1 MVCGAPRARRNGARI
16 KRKENKMELTF
27 ALRGNILYTPACG
40 RLELRPQQ
48 YLVCEKGLVAGI
60 FTELPERFRGIPLHD
75 HGDRLILPGLVDLHV
90 HASQYAYRGLGMDM
104 ELLGWLEQN
113 AFPEEA
119 RFAGMDYADAA
130 YRVFAEELTRSATT
144 RACVFATV
152 HRPATLRLMELL
164 EKAGLRGF
172 VGKLNMDSNCPDYL
186 RETTEGSL
194 AETRR
199 WLEESAG
206 FSGVRPAITPRFI
219 PSCSQRLMDGLGQLR
234 REYGAAMQSH
244 LSENLSEIAWV
255 RQLRPAAPF
264 YGAAYAQPGLFGG
277 ECPTVMAHCIWSGEE
292 ERALMKE
299 RGVFLAHCP
308 QSNMNVSS
316 GIAPVRAWL
325 REGQKAGLGSDVAGG
340 AHLSIFR
347 AMTDAIQCSKLRWRL
362 VDDSL
367 PALTLTEALYL
378 ATKGGGAFFGKVGS
392 FEPGYEFDAIVMDD
406 AGLPTTR
413 QCTLA
418 ERLERVVWLSDGLP
432 LAKYVAG
439 RRLF

>member
-1 MVCGAPRARRNGARI
+1 MDR
-16 KRKENKMELTF
+16 TF
-27 ALRGNILYTPACG
+27 ALKGNIIFTPACG
-40 RLELRPQQ
+40 RLEVRPGQ
-48 YLVCEKGLVAGI
+48 YLVCEDGLVAGI
-60 FTELPERFRGIPLHD
+60 FETLPGRFGGIPVHD

-104 ELLGWLEQN
+104 ELLDWLEEN

-119 RFAGMDYADAA
+119 RFAEQEYAAAA
-130 YRVFAEELTRSATT
+130 YRVFTDELTRSATT

-152 HRPATLRLMELL
+152 HRPATLLLMELM

-186 RETTEGSL
+186 RETTDGSL

-206 FSGVRPAITPRFI
+206 FSAVRPVITPRFI
-219 PSCSQRLMDGLGQLR
+219 PSCSEKLMTGLGELQR
-234 REYGAAMQSH
+234 QFGAAMQSH
-244 LSENLSEIAWV
+244 LSENLSEIEWV
-255 RQLRPAAPF
+255 KQLRPWSRF
-264 YGAAYAQPGLFGG
+264 YGEAYSRPGLFGG

-299 RGVFLAHCP
+299 QGVFLAHCP
-308 QSNMNVSS
+308 QSTMNVSS
-316 GIAPVRAWL
+316 GIAPGRTWL
-325 REGQKAGLGSDVAGG
+325 NEGQKAGLGSDVAGG

-367 PALTLTEALYL
+367 AALTLPETLYL
-378 ATKGGGAFFGKVGS
+378 ATKGGGEFFGKVGS

-406 AGLPTTR
+406 SALPTTR
-413 QCTLA
+413 KCTLT

>member
-1 MVCGAPRARRNGARI
+1 
-16 KRKENKMELTF
+16 MERTF
-27 ALRGNILYTPACG
+27 ALKGNLIFTPACG
-40 RLELRPQQ
+40 RLEVRPGQ
-48 YLVCEKGLVAGI
+48 YLVCEDGLVAGI
-60 FTELPERFRGIPLHD
+60 FETLPERFGGIPVHD

-104 ELLGWLEQN
+104 ELLDWLEEN

-119 RFAGMDYADAA
+119 RFAEQEYAAAA
-130 YRVFAEELTRSATT
+130 YRVFTDELTRSATT

-152 HRPATLRLMELL
+152 HRPATLLLMELM

-186 RETTEGSL
+186 RETTDGSL

-206 FSGVRPAITPRFI
+206 FSAVRPVITPRFI
-219 PSCSQRLMDGLGQLR
+219 PSCSEELMNGLGELQ
-234 REYGAAMQSH
+234 REFGAAMQSH
-244 LSENLSEIAWV
+244 LSENLSEIEWV
-255 RQLRPAAPF
+255 KQLRPWSRF
-264 YGAAYAQPGLFGG
+264 YGEAYSRPGLFGG

-299 RGVFLAHCP
+299 QGVFLAHCP

-316 GIAPVRAWL
+316 GIAPVRTWL
-325 REGQKAGLGSDVAGG
+325 NEGQKAGLGSDVAGG

-367 PALTLTEALYL
+367 AALTLPETLYL
-378 ATKGGGAFFGKVGS
+378 ATKGGGEFFGKVGS

-406 AGLPTTR
+406 SALPTTR
-413 QCTLA
+413 KCTLT

-432 LAKYVAG
+432 SAKYVAG

>member
-1 MVCGAPRARRNGARI
+1 
-16 KRKENKMELTF
+16 MERTF
-27 ALRGNILYTPACG
+27 ALKGDIIFTPACG
-40 RLELRPQQ
+40 RLEVRPGQ
-48 YLVCEKGLVAGI
+48 YLVCEDGLVAGV
-60 FTELPERFRGIPLHD
+60 FETLPERLEGIPVHD
-75 HGDRLILPGLVDLHV
+75 HGGRLILPGLVDLHV

-104 ELLGWLEQN
+104 ELLDWLEEN

-119 RFAGMDYADAA
+119 RFAEQEYAAAA
-130 YRVFAEELTRSATT
+130 YRVFTDELTRSATT
-144 RACVFATV
+144 RACIFATV
-152 HRPATLRLMELL
+152 HRPATLLLMELM

-186 RETTEGSL
+186 RETTEESL

-206 FSGVRPAITPRFI
+206 FSAVRPVITPRFI
-219 PSCSQRLMDGLGQLR
+219 PSCSEKLMNGLGELQR
-234 REYGAAMQSH
+234 QFGAAMQSH
-244 LSENLSEIAWV
+244 LSENLSEIEWV
-255 RQLRPAAPF
+255 KQLRPKARF
-264 YGAAYAQPGLFGG
+264 YGEGYSQPGLFGG

-292 ERALMKE
+292 ERALMRE

-316 GIAPVRAWL
+316 GIAPVRTWL
-325 REGQKAGLGSDVAGG
+325 NEGQKAGLGSDVAGG

-367 PALTLTEALYL
+367 AALTLPETLYL
-378 ATKGGGAFFGKVGS
+378 ATKGGGEFFGKVGS

-406 AGLPTTR
+406 SALPTTHK
-413 QCTLA
+413 CTLT

-432 LAKYVAG
+432 SAKYVAG

>member
-1 MVCGAPRARRNGARI
+1 
-16 KRKENKMELTF
+16 MEQTF
-27 ALRGNILYTPACG
+27 ALKGNIIFTPVCG
-40 RLELRPQQ
+40 KLEVRPRQ
-48 YLVCEKGLVAGI
+48 YLVCENGLVEGI
-60 FTELPERFRGIPLHD
+60 FETLPERFVNIPVHD

-104 ELLGWLEQN
+104 ELLDWLEEN

-119 RFAGMDYADAA
+119 RFADPAYAAAA

-144 RACVFATV
+144 RASIFATV
-152 HRPATLRLMELL
+152 HRPATLLLMDLL

-206 FSGVRPAITPRFI
+206 FSGVRPVITPRFI
-219 PSCSQRLMDGLGQLR
+219 PSCSEELMNGLGGLQR
-234 REYGAAMQSH
+234 QFSAATQSH
-244 LSENLSEIAWV
+244 LSENLSEIEWV
-255 RQLRPAAPF
+255 KQLRPSTRF
-264 YGAAYAQPGLFGG
+264 YGEAYNQPGLFGG

-316 GIAPVRAWL
+316 GIAPVRTWL

-362 VDDSL
+362 VDESL
-367 PALTLTEALYL
+367 PALTLPEALYL
-378 ATKGGGAFFGKVGS
+378 ATKGGGGFFGKVGS

-406 AGLPTTR
+406 STLPTTR
-413 QCTLA
+413 RCTLT

-439 RRLF
+439 RQLF

>member
-1 MVCGAPRARRNGARI
+1 
-16 KRKENKMELTF
+16 MEQTF
-27 ALRGNILYTPACG
+27 ALKGNIIFTPVCG
-40 RLELRPQQ
+40 KLEVRPRQ
-48 YLVCEKGLVAGI
+48 YLVCENGLVAGI
-60 FTELPERFRGIPLHD
+60 FETLPERFANIPVHD

-104 ELLGWLEQN
+104 ELLDWLEEN

-119 RFAGMDYADAA
+119 RFADPAYAAAA
-130 YRVFAEELTRSATT
+130 YRVFADELTRSATT
-144 RACVFATV
+144 RASIFATV
-152 HRPATLRLMELL
+152 HRPATLLLMDLL

-206 FSGVRPAITPRFI
+206 FSGVRPVITPRFI
-219 PSCSQRLMDGLGQLR
+219 PSCSEELMNGLGGLQR
-234 REYGAAMQSH
+234 QFGAATQSH
-244 LSENLSEIAWV
+244 LSENLSEIEWV
-255 RQLRPAAPF
+255 KQLRPSTRF
-264 YGAAYAQPGLFGG
+264 YGEAYNQPGLFGG

-316 GIAPVRAWL
+316 GIAPVRTWL

-367 PALTLTEALYL
+367 PALTLPEALYL
-378 ATKGGGAFFGKVGS
+378 ATKGGGGFFGKVGS

-406 AGLPTTR
+406 STLPTTR
-413 QCTLA
+413 RCTLT

-439 RRLF
+439 RQLF

>member
-1 MVCGAPRARRNGARI
+1 
-16 KRKENKMELTF
+16 MERTF
-27 ALRGNILYTPACG
+27 ALKGNIIFTPACG
-40 RLELRPQQ
+40 RLEVRPGQ
-48 YLVCEKGLVAGI
+48 YLVCEDGLVAGI
-60 FTELPERFRGIPLHD
+60 FETLPERFGGIPVHD

-104 ELLGWLEQN
+104 ELLDWLEEN

-119 RFAGMDYADAA
+119 RFAEQEYAAAA
-130 YRVFAEELTRSATT
+130 YRVFTDELTRSATT

-152 HRPATLRLMELL
+152 HRPATLLLMELM

-186 RETTEGSL
+186 RETTDGSL

-206 FSGVRPAITPRFI
+206 FSAVRPVITPRFI
-219 PSCSQRLMDGLGQLR
+219 PSCSEELMNGLGELQ
-234 REYGAAMQSH
+234 REFGAAMQSH
-244 LSENLSEIAWV
+244 LSENLSEIEWV
-255 RQLRPAAPF
+255 KQLRPWARF
-264 YGAAYAQPGLFGG
+264 YSEAYSRPGLFGG

-299 RGVFLAHCP
+299 QGVFLAHCP

-316 GIAPVRAWL
+316 GIAPVRTWL
-325 REGQKAGLGSDVAGG
+325 NEGQKAGLGSDVAGG

-367 PALTLTEALYL
+367 SALTLPEALYL
-378 ATKGGGAFFGKVGS
+378 ATKGGGEFFGKVGS

-406 AGLPTTR
+406 SALPTTR
-413 QCTLA
+413 KCSLA

>member
-1 MVCGAPRARRNGARI
+1 
-16 KRKENKMELTF
+16 MERTF
-27 ALRGNILYTPACG
+27 ALKGNIIFTPACG
-40 RLELRPQQ
+40 RLEVRPGQ
-48 YLVCEKGLVAGI
+48 YLVCEDGLVAGI
-60 FTELPERFRGIPLHD
+60 FETLPERFGGVPVHD

-104 ELLGWLEQN
+104 ELLDWLEEN

-119 RFAGMDYADAA
+119 RFAEQEYAAAA
-130 YRVFAEELTRSATT
+130 YRVFTDELTRSATT

-152 HRPATLRLMELL
+152 HRPATLLLMELM

-186 RETTEGSL
+186 RETTDGSL

-206 FSGVRPAITPRFI
+206 FSAVRPVITPRFI
-219 PSCSQRLMDGLGQLR
+219 PSCSEELMNGLGELQ
-234 REYGAAMQSH
+234 REFGAAMQSH
-244 LSENLSEIAWV
+244 LSENLSEIEWV
-255 RQLRPAAPF
+255 KQLRPWSRF
-264 YGAAYAQPGLFGG
+264 YGEAYSRPGLFGG

-299 RGVFLAHCP
+299 QGVFLAHCP

-316 GIAPVRAWL
+316 GIAPVRTWL
-325 REGQKAGLGSDVAGG
+325 NEGQKAGLGSDVAGG

-347 AMTDAIQCSKLRWRL
+347 AMTDAIQCSKLRWRM

-367 PALTLTEALYL
+367 AALTLPEALYL
-378 ATKGGGAFFGKVGS
+378 ATKGGGEFFGKVGS

-406 AGLPTTR
+406 SALPTTR
-413 QCTLA
+413 KCTLT

>member
-1 MVCGAPRARRNGARI
+1 
-16 KRKENKMELTF
+16 MERTF
-27 ALRGNILYTPACG
+27 ALKGNIIFTPACG
-40 RLELRPQQ
+40 RLEVRPGQ
-48 YLVCEKGLVAGI
+48 YLVCEDGLVAGI
-60 FTELPERFRGIPLHD
+60 FETLPGRFGGIPVHD

-104 ELLGWLEQN
+104 ELLDWLEEN

-119 RFAGMDYADAA
+119 RFAEQEYAAAA
-130 YRVFAEELTRSATT
+130 YRVFTDELTRSATT

-152 HRPATLRLMELL
+152 HRPATLLLMEQM

-186 RETTEGSL
+186 RETTDGSL

-206 FSGVRPAITPRFI
+206 FSAVRPVITPRFI
-219 PSCSQRLMDGLGQLR
+219 PSCSEELMNGLGELQR
-234 REYGAAMQSH
+234 QFGAAMQSH
-244 LSENLSEIAWV
+244 LSENLSEIEWV
-255 RQLRPAAPF
+255 KQLRPWSRF
-264 YGAAYAQPGLFGG
+264 YGEAYSRPGLFGG
-277 ECPTVMAHCIWSGEE
+277 ECLTVMAHCIWSGEE

-299 RGVFLAHCP
+299 QGVFLAHCP

-316 GIAPVRAWL
+316 GIAPVRTWL
-325 REGQKAGLGSDVAGG
+325 NEGQKAGLGSDVAGG

-367 PALTLTEALYL
+367 AALTLPEALYL
-378 ATKGGGAFFGKVGS
+378 ATKGGGEFFGKVGS

-406 AGLPTTR
+406 SALPTTR
-413 QCTLA
+413 KCTLA
-418 ERLERVVWLSDGLP
+418 ERLERVIWLSDGLP
-432 LAKYVAG
+432 SAKYVAG

>member
-1 MVCGAPRARRNGARI
+1 
-16 KRKENKMELTF
+16 MEQTF
-27 ALRGNILYTPACG
+27 ALKGNIIFTPVCG
-40 RLELRPQQ
+40 KLEVRPRQ
-48 YLVCEKGLVAGI
+48 YLVCENGLVAGI
-60 FTELPERFRGIPLHD
+60 FETLPERFANIPVHD

-104 ELLGWLEQN
+104 ELLDWLEEN

-119 RFAGMDYADAA
+119 RFADPAYAAAA

-144 RACVFATV
+144 RASIFATV
-152 HRPATLRLMELL
+152 HRPATLLLMDLL

-206 FSGVRPAITPRFI
+206 FSGVRPVITPRFI
-219 PSCSQRLMDGLGQLR
+219 PSCSEELMNGLGGLQR
-234 REYGAAMQSH
+234 QFGAAMQSH
-244 LSENLSEIAWV
+244 LSENLSEIEWV
-255 RQLRPAAPF
+255 KQLRPSTRF
-264 YGAAYAQPGLFGG
+264 YGEAYNQPGLFGG

-316 GIAPVRAWL
+316 GIAPVRTWL

-367 PALTLTEALYL
+367 PALTLPEALYL
-378 ATKGGGAFFGKVGS
+378 ATKGGGGFFGKVGS

-406 AGLPTTR
+406 STLPTTR
-413 QCTLA
+413 RCTLT

-439 RRLF
+439 RQLF

>member
-1 MVCGAPRARRNGARI
+1 
-16 KRKENKMELTF
+16 MERTF
-27 ALRGNILYTPACG
+27 ALKGDIIFTPACG
-40 RLELRPQQ
+40 RLEVRPGQ
-48 YLVCEKGLVAGI
+48 YLVCEDGLVAGV
-60 FTELPERFRGIPLHD
+60 FETLPERLEGIPVHD
-75 HGDRLILPGLVDLHV
+75 HGGRLILPGLVDLHV

-104 ELLGWLEQN
+104 ELLDWLEEN

-119 RFAGMDYADAA
+119 RFAAQEYAAAA
-130 YRVFAEELTRSATT
+130 YRVFADELTRSATT
-144 RACVFATV
+144 RACIFATV
-152 HRPATLRLMELL
+152 HRPATLLLMELM
-164 EKAGLRGF
+164 EKAGLRGY

-186 RETTEGSL
+186 RETTEESL

-206 FSGVRPAITPRFI
+206 FSAVRPVITPRFI
-219 PSCSQRLMDGLGQLR
+219 PSCSEKLMNGLGELQR
-234 REYGAAMQSH
+234 QFGAAMQSH
-244 LSENLSEIAWV
+244 LSENLSEIEWV
-255 RQLRPAAPF
+255 KQLRPKARF
-264 YGAAYAQPGLFGG
+264 YGEAYSQPGLFGG

-292 ERALMKE
+292 ERALMRE

-316 GIAPVRAWL
+316 GIAPVRTWL
-325 REGQKAGLGSDVAGG
+325 NEGQKAGLGSDVAGG

-362 VDDSL
+362 VDGSL
-367 PALTLTEALYL
+367 AALTLPEALYL
-378 ATKGGGAFFGKVGS
+378 ATKGGGEFFGKVGS

-406 AGLPTTR
+406 SALPTTR
-413 QCTLA
+413 RCTLT

>member
-1 MVCGAPRARRNGARI
+1 
-16 KRKENKMELTF
+16 MERTF
-27 ALRGNILYTPACG
+27 ALKGNIIFTPACG
-40 RLELRPQQ
+40 RLEVRPGQ
-48 YLVCEKGLVAGI
+48 YLVCENGLVAGV
-60 FTELPERFRGIPLHD
+60 FETLPERFGGIPVHD

-104 ELLGWLEQN
+104 ELLDWLEEN

-119 RFAGMDYADAA
+119 RFAEQEYAAAA
-130 YRVFAEELTRSATT
+130 YRVFTDELTRSATT

-152 HRPATLRLMELL
+152 HRPATLLLMELM

-186 RETTEGSL
+186 RETTDGSL

-206 FSGVRPAITPRFI
+206 FSAVRPVITPRFI
-219 PSCSQRLMDGLGQLR
+219 PSCSEELMNGLGELQ
-234 REYGAAMQSH
+234 RESGAAMQSH
-244 LSENLSEIAWV
+244 LSENLSEIEWV
-255 RQLRPAAPF
+255 KQLRPWARF
-264 YGAAYAQPGLFGG
+264 YGEAYSQPGLFGG

-299 RGVFLAHCP
+299 QGVFLAHCP

-316 GIAPVRAWL
+316 GIAPVRTWL
-325 REGQKAGLGSDVAGG
+325 NEGQKAGLGSDVAGG

-367 PALTLTEALYL
+367 AALTLPEALYL
-378 ATKGGGAFFGKVGS
+378 ATKGGGEFFGKVGS

-406 AGLPTTR
+406 SALPTTR
-413 QCTLA
+413 KCTLT